1 MKTDVL
7 IVLVDAQRIT
17 PSTSNK
23 WDEDKGCEELWFDPV
38 VETKKKRVLFMDN
51 AHFELAVVRTPELRF
66 IFDRGAD
73 WVGARRLILEFIK
86 RRVPGT
92 PLGPKWEPPAGSLL
106 ALKLSSCA
114 SVSKSD
120 ARQIEEM
127 ESKALLSQ
135 PLVQLSQSGS
145 FHPHTHALLSL
156 PLSVVIRQRPS
167 LPLLSFFPLIRLSLT
182 YPIGIIY

>member
-1 MKTDVL
+1 M
-7 IVLVDAQRIT
+7 
-17 PSTSNK
+17 
-23 WDEDKGCEELWFDPV
+23 
-38 VETKKKRVLFMDN
+38 VETKKKRVLCVVMDN
-51 AHFELAVVRTPELRF
+51 AHFELAVVRSPELRF

-135 PLVQLSQSGS
+135 PLVPVESKRELSSTHTRFSSLYPS
-145 FHPHTHALLSL
+145 FCRNKAAPPSPKT
-156 PLSVVIRQRPS
+156 PSVSPS
-167 LPLLSFFPLIRLSLT
+167 LNQVTSVQSPNNKTVQSYVCVERCREAKRSRYERAT
-182 YPIGIIY
+182 